1 MEDKRNY
8 LFYDYIKDYI
18 DYTKYERRLSKETS
32 KNYEYDLMHFSM
44 FLEDNKNKYNLNDIT
59 SIKQS
64 IIEDY
69 LSYLN
74 TNKDSRTIARNMTSL
89 NNFFKYLMIEKVIEV
104 NPCEF
109 IDRPK
114 LSKKLPNVLSVEE
127 VDKLLDIKLNTRF
140 DYRNKAMLELLYS
153 SGLRISELVNLTTR
167 DIDFTNSIVRCFG
180 KGNKERIVPIS
191 EYSLYYI
198 KLYYDMRDTFFKG
211 KINDYLFLNNHG
223 KELTRQGFNKILNKI
238 LEEKNI
244 KKEVTPHTLRH
255 SFATHMLNG
264 GADLRS
270 IQILLG
276 HSDISTT
283 KIYTHISR
291 EKIKNDYEMYHPRSK
306 EE

>member
-1 MEDKRNY
+1 
-8 LFYDYIKDYI
+8 
-18 DYTKYERRLSKETS
+18 
-32 KNYEYDLMHFSM
+32 
-44 FLEDNKNKYNLNDIT
+44 
-59 SIKQS
+59 
-64 IIEDY
+64 
-69 LSYLN
+69 
-74 TNKDSRTIARNMTSL
+74 
-89 NNFFKYLMIEKVIEV
+89 
-104 NPCEF
+104 
-109 IDRPK
+109 
-114 LSKKLPNVLSVEE
+114 
-127 VDKLLDIKLNTRF
+127 
-140 DYRNKAMLELLYS
+140 MLELLYS

-180 KGNKERIVPIS
+180 KGSKERIVPIN

-211 KINDYLFLNNHG
+211 KVNDYLFLNNHG
-223 KELTRQGFNKILNKI
+223 KKLTRQGFNKILDKI
-238 LEEKNI
+238 LETCDIN
-244 KKEVTPHTLRH
+244 KEVTPHTLRH

>member
-18 DYTKYERRLSKETS
+18 DYTKYERKLSKETS

-44 FLEDNKNKYNLNDIT
+44 FLEDNKNEYNLSDIT

-180 KGNKERIVPIS
+180 KGSKERIVPIN